1 MEYFSIVHSICLPQD
16 IVAGSHNV
24 PLHEIPDAFL
34 LPAEEFA
41 AKYGFPLP
49 DKEAKNTV
57 LTWRFGT
64 LVIVTAVFMMKIDD
78 LSQFL

>member
-1 MEYFSIVHSICLPQD
+1 MFATRYR
-16 IVAGSHNV
+16 ARSHNV

-57 LTWRFGT
+57 LTCRFGG
-64 LVIVTAVFMMKIDD
+64 
-78 LSQFL
+78 